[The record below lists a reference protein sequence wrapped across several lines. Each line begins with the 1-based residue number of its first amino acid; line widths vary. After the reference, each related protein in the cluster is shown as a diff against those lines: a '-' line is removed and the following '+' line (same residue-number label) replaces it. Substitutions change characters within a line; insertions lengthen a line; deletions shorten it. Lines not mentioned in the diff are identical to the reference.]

1 MIWISSRTLR
11 TVRIEEVGVKRIATH
26 GDNSYILRVRRVSL
40 NGLSLR
46 SLLAS
51 STNAMDGS
59 QGKHPGNRQT
69 EHEKLRSA
77 RRYIIQNEKKKK
89 DQRGRKRREEK
100 GGREGEIGW
109 TRLVP
114 IGVEDGIGKRL
125 SMSDGVERR
134 DSKERR
140 QRVREGRPR

>member
-26 GDNSYILRVRRVSL
+26 GDNLYILRVQRVSL

-59 QGKHPGNRQT
+59 QGKHSGNSQT

-89 DQRGRKRREEK
+89 IK
-100 GGREGEIGW
+100 GGGNE
-109 TRLVP
+109 
-114 IGVEDGIGKRL
+114 GKR
-125 SMSDGVERR
+125 
-134 DSKERR
+134 KEEE
-140 QRVREGRPR
+140 RVRLDGHDLSLSG

>member
-59 QGKHPGNRQT
+59 QGKHPGNSQT

-77 RRYIIQNEKKKK
+77 KRYIIQNEKKKK
-89 DQRGRKRREEK
+89 IK
-100 GGREGEIGW
+100 GGGNE
-109 TRLVP
+109 
-114 IGVEDGIGKRL
+114 GKR
-125 SMSDGVERR
+125 
-134 DSKERR
+134 KEEE
-140 QRVREGRPR
+140 RVRLDGHDLSLSG